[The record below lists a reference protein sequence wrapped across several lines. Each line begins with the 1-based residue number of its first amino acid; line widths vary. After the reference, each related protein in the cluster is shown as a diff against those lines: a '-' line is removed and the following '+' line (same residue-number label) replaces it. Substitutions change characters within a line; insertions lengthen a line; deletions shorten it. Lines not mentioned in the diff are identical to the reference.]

1 MRRSSKK
8 LLNIKVIIVDNT
20 KLLDIVAYY
29 LSEYDMDA
37 VLKLGYVSRSEAF
50 RKIGQCFGKNN
61 NYLKRLRDEYDVVTS
76 SSRRGQCNRP
86 PRERII
92 KTTEHLKEF
101 TFIELTEI
109 VTSII
114 TNILD
119 EQLDAR
125 IESSLPVFD
134 ISAMDEEEL
143 ERIINFK
150 DNTAGIKI
158 TIAQRQQRVYKTGII
173 KQLKKLYRGNCQ
185 ICAHR
190 PFDEYKED
198 ICEVH
203 HIEYFSFSQNN
214 NANNLIVVCPNHH
227 RLIHKLNPEFDA
239 ESKSFVFSDGS
250 RLKIHLDYH
259 LSEE

>member
-1 MRRSSKK
+1 MVIQQKI
-8 LLNIKVIIVDNT
+8 LNIKVIIVDNT
-20 KLLDIVAYY
+20 KLMDIVAYY

-37 VLKLGYVSRSEAF
+37 VLKLGYASRSEAF
-50 RKIGQCFGKNN
+50 QKLGQCFGKNN

-101 TFIELTEI
+101 DFIELTEI

-119 EQLDAR
+119 EQLGVQ

-143 ERIINFK
+143 ELIINFK
-150 DNTAGIKI
+150 DDTAGIKI
-158 TIAQRQQRVYKTGII
+158 VTAERQQRVYKNGII
-173 KQLKKLYRGNCQ
+173 KQLKKLYQGNCQ

-190 PFDEYKED
+190 PFYEYKED

-203 HIEYFSFSQNN
+203 HIKYFSSSQNN
-214 NANNLIVVCPNHH
+214 NAANLIVVCPNHH
-227 RLIHKLNPEFDA
+227 RLIHKFNPKYDV
-239 ESKSFVFSDGS
+239 ESKSFVFRDGS

-259 LSEE
+259 LSEEQ